1 MTVRLNKCFLFV
13 GRRGTG
19 KTTLAREMAEKMAK
33 SSRRKI
39 VIIDTD
45 DHPSYADVEVITM
58 EQLKTWNGTICRVIE
73 SNIDQVLMILN
84 QYQSNCI
91 VMCEDASKY
100 ITANISKAVRSFLID
115 MRKRNFDVI
124 IMFHF
129 LSDVPPYL
137 CKQYDH
143 MILFKTGDNL
153 QVTQNKFA
161 NWHTIVKKLQRILK
175 HKDYNYCETIAIDE

>member
-1 MTVRLNKCFLFV
+1 MTTRLNKCFLFI

-19 KTTLAREMAEKMAK
+19 KTTLARKMAK
-33 SSRRKI
+33 AMGRKLI
-39 VIIDTD
+39 IIDTD
-45 DHPSYADVEVITM
+45 DHPSYVDIPVISL
-58 EQLKTWNGTICRVIE
+58 EQLKTFSGIACRVIE
-73 SNIDQVLMILN
+73 SDIDQVLIILN
-84 QYQSNCI
+84 QYQSNAVI
-91 VMCEDASKY
+91 ICEDASKY
-100 ITANISKAVRSFLID
+100 MTANISKAVRSFLID

-137 CKQYDH
+137 CKQYDQ
-143 MILFKTGDNL
+143 MVLFKTGDNI

-161 NWHTIVKKLQRILK
+161 NWHTIVTKLRRILK

>member
-1 MTVRLNKCFLFV
+1 MTKRLNKCFLFI

-19 KTTLAREMAEKMAK
+19 KTTLARKMAK
-33 SSRRKI
+33 AMGRKLI
-39 VIIDTD
+39 IIDTD
-45 DHPSYADVEVITM
+45 DHPSYVDIPVITL
-58 EQLKTWNGTICRVIE
+58 EQLKTFTGEACRVIE
-73 SNIDQVLMILN
+73 SDIDQVLIILN
-84 QYQSNCI
+84 QYQSNAVI
-91 VMCEDASKY
+91 ICEDASKY

-137 CKQYDH
+137 CKQYDQ
-143 MILFKTGDNL
+143 MVLFKTGDNI

-161 NWHTIVKKLQRILK
+161 NWHTIVTKLKRILK
-175 HKDYNYCETIAIDE
+175 HKDFNYCETIAIDE